1 MANPLFHL
9 IFAEFKAFYYHQLLP
24 PSLGLEIPIKV
35 TVTMPYSPANKEA
48 MMKLVWRS
56 RPFTDYTSAMMKY
69 EARYE
74 EFVNKRYKEPEDGNF
89 EGTRE
94 ILEAVSG
101 DSNIGDDEEME
112 PVAAIAAHLADI
124 IS

>member
-1 MANPLFHL
+1 
-9 IFAEFKAFYYHQLLP
+9 
-24 PSLGLEIPIKV
+24 
-35 TVTMPYSPANKEA
+35 

-74 EFVNKRYKEPEDGNF
+74 VFVNKRYKEPEDGNF
-89 EGTRE
+89 EDATRE

-112 PVAAIAAHLADI
+112 LVAAIAAHLADI

>member
-1 MANPLFHL
+1 
-9 IFAEFKAFYYHQLLP
+9 
-24 PSLGLEIPIKV
+24 
-35 TVTMPYSPANKEA
+35 
-48 MMKLVWRS
+48 MMKLVWCN

-89 EGTRE
+89 EDATRE

-112 PVAAIAAHLADI
+112 PVAAIAVHLADI

>member
-1 MANPLFHL
+1 
-9 IFAEFKAFYYHQLLP
+9 
-24 PSLGLEIPIKV
+24 
-35 TVTMPYSPANKEA
+35 
-48 MMKLVWRS
+48 MMKLGRS

-74 EFVNKRYKEPEDGNF
+74 EFVNKRYKEPENGNF
-89 EGTRE
+89 EDATRE

-101 DSNIGDDEEME
+101 DSNIDDDEEME

>member
-1 MANPLFHL
+1 
-9 IFAEFKAFYYHQLLP
+9 
-24 PSLGLEIPIKV
+24 
-35 TVTMPYSPANKEA
+35 
-48 MMKLVWRS
+48 MMKLGRS
-56 RPFTDYTSAMMKY
+56 RPFTDYTSAMMKN

-74 EFVNKRYKEPEDGNF
+74 QFVNKRYKEPENEDT
-89 EGTRE
+89 TRE

-101 DSNIGDDEEME
+101 DSNIVDDEEME